1 MSSRIL
7 ELEKTLMLARES
19 KANAEEPEPE
29 PTAAA
34 TSAPPP
40 VVKNALYSGHL
51 GHRSR
56 DILVEKGSESQYF
69 NEILLSRVIK
79 EVG

>member
-1 MSSRIL
+1 MSSRIH
-7 ELEKTLMLARES
+7 ELEKTLTLVRES
-19 KANAEEPEPE
+19 KAHEAE
-29 PTAAA
+29 
-34 TSAPPP
+34 SAVASGHP

-56 DILVEKGSESQYF
+56 DILIEKGSESQYF